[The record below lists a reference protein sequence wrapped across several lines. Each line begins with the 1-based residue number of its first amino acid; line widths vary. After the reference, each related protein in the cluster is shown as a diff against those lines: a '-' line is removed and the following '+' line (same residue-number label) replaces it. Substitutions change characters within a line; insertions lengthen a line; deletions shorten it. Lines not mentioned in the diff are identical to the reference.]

1 MSFTA
6 FTHTYTYVHYHHRG
20 EYNKFWLYWWH
31 SWKVACTD
39 FEIEFTTFEYFLFDD
54 DRKIHEQHRKNV
66 AWAFQYEI
74 HLLNIDRFR
83 RNFWKVPNLIGFRD
97 LTKPIDS
104 THTQMKRH
112 QMLIALF
119 FRINKNISNNRY
131 QSCPRF
137 SFRSSHSFI
146 QLEFWANINMN
157 WYLLKWRMILLF
169 RYDFVADAFNIRN
182 TWNWISDAINTI
194 VCVCVCESLQPATKH
209 QMT

>member
-1 MSFTA
+1 MKFSFLCVCVFSCKVLCIILYFTTFSFSNKIRSWLKVSSSFFLPTATMSFTA

-146 QLEFWANINMN
+146 QLEF
-157 WYLLKWRMILLF
+157 
-169 RYDFVADAFNIRN
+169 
-182 TWNWISDAINTI
+182 
-194 VCVCVCESLQPATKH
+194 
-209 QMT
+209 